1 LGAPERAA
9 QQDVERP
16 AGTLRRV
23 ARLDQIHPDNVA
35 GDWYAD
41 TRCIACDVAR
51 HYAPDLI
58 GADDRGLSVVLRQP
72 GDDEQELELWRAALA
87 CPTQSIGTR
96 SRRHAP
102 PGVFPHRLTDEV
114 SLGGYNDESSFG
126 AHSYLVERPAGN
138 LLVDS
143 PRYTRRLVEPFAER
157 GGLAHILLTHQ
168 DDVAD
173 HRAWAERFG
182 ARTWIHEI
190 ERHAAPEATDL
201 LEGEEPK
208 VIGPGLV
215 AVPVPGHTRGASR
228 TTSTT
233 ATSSRGTPS
242 RGTPAS
248 TTSTSSPAPP
258 GTRGPSWPGRSP
270 GSPTS
275 ASSGC
280 CRVTACGTTSGST
293 RTPSRWPSW
302 PSA

>member
-1 LGAPERAA
+1 
-9 QQDVERP
+9 
-16 AGTLRRV
+16 V

-72 GDDEQELELWRAALA
+72 GTDEQELELWRAALA

-114 SLGGYNDESSFG
+114 SLCGYNDESSFG

-215 AVPVPGHTRGASR
+215 AVPVPGHTRGSVAYHLDDR
-228 TTSTT
+228 YLFTGDTLAWDPGIDHLDVFPG
-233 ATSSRGTPS
+233 ATWYSWAELARSIARLADL
-242 RGTPAS
+242 RVEWVL
-248 TTSTSSPAPP
+248 P
-258 GTRGPSWPGRSP
+258 GHGMWHHVGFDVYAEQMAELAERMTRVDR
-270 GSPTS
+270 
-275 ASSGC
+275 
-280 CRVTACGTTSGST
+280 R
-293 RTPSRWPSW
+293 RWHHEPW
-302 PSA
+302 